1 MKIKDLASIR
11 TVHLRQQRQLA
22 NALDSHSRGRLC
34 TKNVLSFN
42 LPIGGLVKP
51 SDAKKNSQVL
61 DFKELLKNAE
71 FLGNLVNRPFFSGK
85 TRQSLGYQQSYPQY
99 LGVSFVFY
107 INQGLSKLFGVE
119 TCTSCAEA
127 SNRTVRPH
135 PARAQGI
142 VLG

>member
-42 LPIGGLVKP
+42 LPIGGPVDP
-51 SDAKKNSQVL
+51 SDAQKNSQVL

-85 TRQSLGYQQSYPQY
+85 TRQSYGYQQSYPQY

-107 INQGLSKLFGVE
+107 INQGLSELFGVE
-119 TCTSCAEA
+119 TCKSWAEP
-127 SNRTVRPH
+127 SNRTVQPY
-135 PARAQGI
+135 PARAQGV

>member
-22 NALDSHSRGRLC
+22 NALESHSRGRLC
-34 TKNVLSFN
+34 TKNVPSFN
-42 LPIGGLVKP
+42 RPIGGPVDP
-51 SDAKKNSQVL
+51 SDAQKISQVL

-85 TRQSLGYQQSYPQY
+85 TRQSYGYQQSYPQY
-99 LGVSFVFY
+99 LGVSLVLH
-107 INQGLSKLFGVE
+107 INQGLSKLSSVE
-119 TCTSCAEA
+119 TCKSCAGA
-127 SNRTVRPH
+127 SNRTDRPH
-135 PARAQGI
+135 PASAQGV